1 MRAKSLHV
9 CDVPGPVGRY
19 LRAASE
25 STFRSSGRCG
35 TVNRAEAGQRMEQ
48 GGELVGDL
56 LLQVLVCSDVFPQFL
71 DENLPL
77 KPSYGMA
84 SEWSKLL
91 VWSSDFLFLVQ
102 QCHQLRPLFW
112 AECAQ

>member
-56 LLQVLVCSDVFPQFL
+56 LLQVLVCSGVAIQAAL
-71 DENLPL
+71 
-77 KPSYGMA
+77 
-84 SEWSKLL
+84 
-91 VWSSDFLFLVQ
+91 Q
-102 QCHQLRPLFW
+102 
-112 AECAQ
+112 AEAL